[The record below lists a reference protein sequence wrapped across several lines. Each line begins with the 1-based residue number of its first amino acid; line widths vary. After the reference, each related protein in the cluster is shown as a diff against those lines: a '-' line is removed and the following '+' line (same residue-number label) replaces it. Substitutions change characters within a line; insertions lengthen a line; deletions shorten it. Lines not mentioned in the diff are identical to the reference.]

1 MEKNRRLLGILGG
14 LGPMATVYF
23 YEMLTAHTK
32 AESDQE
38 HIDILISSRATTPD
52 RTAFIVGASD
62 ESPIGAM
69 IEEGKRLQGC
79 GADLISMPCNTA
91 HYFYEELT
99 AALDIP
105 VVNILFETAA
115 HVKRTGAKTV
125 GILAT
130 EGTVRSGAYAH
141 VCQQVGLDCIV
152 PDDEHQAILS
162 DIIYGQI
169 KQGKPVDMAKFE
181 RVRDHMTS
189 RGADKLVLGCTE
201 LSLIKRDNDPGDLFV
216 DSLEVL
222 ALRTIALCG
231 KEPTGFCDELMA
243 DEEILKV

>member
-1 MEKNRRLLGILGG
+1 
-14 LGPMATVYF
+14 
-23 YEMLTAHTK
+23 
-32 AESDQE
+32 
-38 HIDILISSRATTPD
+38 
-52 RTAFIVGASD
+52 
-62 ESPIGAM
+62 M
-69 IEEGKRLQGC
+69 IEEGKRLQSC
-79 GADLISMPCNTA
+79 GAELISMPCNTA
-91 HYFYEELT
+91 HYFYDELT

-105 VVNILFETAA
+105 TVNILYETAA
-115 HVKRTGAKTV
+115 HVKRLGAKTV

-130 EGTVRSGAYAH
+130 EGTVKSGAYAH
-141 VCQQVGLDCIV
+141 VCDKVGIDCIV

-201 LSLIKRDNDPGDLFV
+201 LSLIKRDNDLGDLFV

-222 ALRTIALCG
+222 ACRTIVLCG
-231 KEPTGFCDELMA
+231 KEPVGFDAGLMA
-243 DEEILKV
+243 DKEILKVLKLLSGILIPSNFPILISAITPTTIL